1 MQDTYSK
8 QKVMQEV
15 YILKKIRHSNI
26 IRLFEVFQSPKH
38 FLLVMEY
45 ADGGDLLQFV
55 KKRQHLDEETAKRIF
70 KQVVH
75 GIAHCHCRSVLHRDI
90 KLDNILMDEEGGI
103 KICDFGVS
111 RLITKNQ
118 SIQEQ
123 CGTPAY
129 LAPEIISDKGYR
141 GYYVDLWSLGVLLY
155 AMLQGTVPFKAKSLE
170 SLLALIMKGKL
181 YYPVGISDNA
191 TNLIESMLKIQPD
204 ERISIPNILKHPWLK
219 TEDDLVDS
227 EDDDH
232 DFEMGISF
240 RRQECN
246 FNPLSKIGMNES
258 NTARPRISADADD
271 T

>member
-1 MQDTYSK
+1 MKERERLIKYNKLYLKKYKQLPPTSLEYYEFVELIGKGAFGQVTLGIHKLTGRYVAVKAINKSYMQDTYSK

-45 ADGGDLLQFV
+45 ADGGDLLQYV
-55 KKRQHLDEETAKRIF
+55 KKRQHLDEEAAKRIF

-118 SIQEQ
+118 SIQE
-123 CGTPAY
+123 
-129 LAPEIISDKGYR
+129 
-141 GYYVDLWSLGVLLY
+141 
-155 AMLQGTVPFKAKSLE
+155 
-170 SLLALIMKGKL
+170 
-181 YYPVGISDNA
+181 
-191 TNLIESMLKIQPD
+191 
-204 ERISIPNILKHPWLK
+204 
-219 TEDDLVDS
+219 
-227 EDDDH
+227 
-232 DFEMGISF
+232 
-240 RRQECN
+240 
-246 FNPLSKIGMNES
+246 
-258 NTARPRISADADD
+258 
-271 T
+271 